1 MNKNKTFN
9 IILIS
14 LFIIILVLLNIR
26 QSGIIDEQ
34 NAEDDDYTLN
44 DTAPD
49 EEEVGSYGVTS
60 DSTIATEVGMKVL
73 EQGGNAVDAAIAV
86 SFVLG
91 VGEPYGSGI
100 GGGGTMLIHPEKG
113 SDESPVIYDYREV
126 APESEELP
134 DSGTGVPGFVQG
146 MYDVHDDFGTVEM
159 EQLIEPSINFA
170 SNGVTVSETL
180 HNRLNDAEYRMP
192 DLDHMYPDG
201 EPIEAGEILKQQQ
214 LADTLTAIKEEGPDA
229 FYTGKLAEQITDQE
243 DKISEEDLE
252 SYEVEVSEPIEGQ
265 FGDYDVLAPPPPSG
279 GIMLLQSLEMAEMLQ
294 IEDTKDK
301 PVDFA
306 MMMGMIN
313 RVSYKDRLEKVGDP
327 SFTEVPTNE
336 MLSDDHIKDLA
347 SNIEG
352 SELSDE
358 YRSNL
363 DSDADLEDHEN
374 TTHFVV
380 VDKDGMMVSVT
391 NTLSNFFGSGEYVE
405 GFFLNNQLKNFS
417 NSENS
422 PNKPEPGKRP
432 FSYTTPAVLAKNG
445 NPVIG
450 IGASG
455 GRRITPIISQ
465 QLVRTVKFNEPIQA
479 AVEEPRTFLEL
490 DEDKLQVEND
500 YVFLE
505 DPEENLDINVE
516 YSDRTSYFG
525 SVQGLVI
532 DYENDNI
539 HGASDPR
546 RQGSWESE

>member
-1 MNKNKTFN
+1 MSRSKTFN
-9 IILIS
+9 IMIIGLFILI
-14 LFIIILVLLNIR
+14 LILLNFR
-26 QSGIIDEQ
+26 QSEQKTEDE
-34 NAEDDDYTLN
+34 DYKLN

-60 DSTIATEVGMKVL
+60 DSTMATEVGMKVL

-113 SDESPVIYDYREV
+113 SDESPIVYDYREV
-126 APESEELP
+126 APESEDVPE
-134 DSGTGVPGFVQG
+134 SGTGVPGFVQG
-146 MYDVHDDFGTVEM
+146 MYDVHDDLGTVDM
-159 EQLIEPSINFA
+159 EQLIEPSINVA

-180 HNRLNDAEYRMP
+180 HNRLSDAQYRMP
-192 DLDHMYPDG
+192 NLDHMYPDG

-214 LADTLTAIKEEGPDA
+214 LADTLRSIKDEGPDA
-229 FYTGKLAEQITDQE
+229 FYKGHLADEITDSE
-243 DKISEEDLE
+243 NKISNDDLQ
-252 SYEVEVSEPIEGQ
+252 SYKVEVSEPIEGQ

-279 GIMLLQSLEMAEMLQ
+279 GIMLLQSLEMADKVQ

-301 PVDFA
+301 PIDFA

-313 RVSYKDRLEKVGDP
+313 GVSYKDRLEKIGDP
-327 SFTEVPTNE
+327 GFTDVPTKE
-336 MLSDDHIKDLA
+336 MLSEDYIKELTSD
-347 SNIEG
+347 IKG
-352 SELSDE
+352 SDLSDE

-380 VDKDGMMVSVT
+380 VDKDGMMVSAT

-417 NSENS
+417 NNKNS

-432 FSYTTPAVLAKNG
+432 FSYTTPAILAKND

-455 GRRITPIISQ
+455 GRRITSVVAQ

-490 DEDKLQVEND
+490 DEDTLQAEND
-500 YVFLE
+500 YVLLE
-505 DPEENLDINVE
+505 DPEEDSGVDVQ

-546 RQGSWESE
+546 RQGSWESK